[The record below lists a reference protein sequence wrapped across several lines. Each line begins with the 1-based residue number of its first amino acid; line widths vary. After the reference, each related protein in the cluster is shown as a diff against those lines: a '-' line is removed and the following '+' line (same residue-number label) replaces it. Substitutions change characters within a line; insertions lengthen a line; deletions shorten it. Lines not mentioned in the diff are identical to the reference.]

1 MKEIIDDGSGA
12 LRVGQLDA
20 KYNALKNKITAS
32 VEASASSSSYTKV
45 LESEHGKPVQA
56 TADPEE
62 VDDDD
67 DAKSHASVEHE
78 EDDDDVLASILGG
91 PSAAKKPKAATP
103 ASKGGT
109 AVSADSC
116 CTAAATA
123 VPAES
128 GAANNS
134 SEEGGKI
141 PRAEVGHP
149 AGHFECHKRLL
160 TSRSVIQH
168 FCHEVS

>member
-103 ASKGGT
+103 ASKGGRQSRPT
-109 AVSADSC
+109 P
-116 CTAAATA
+116 AAPQPQRQSQPSPAPPTTPRKKAEKSPGPKSVTPRDISNAT
-123 VPAES
+123 
-128 GAANNS
+128 
-134 SEEGGKI
+134 
-141 PRAEVGHP
+141 
-149 AGHFECHKRLL
+149 
-160 TSRSVIQH
+160 SV
-168 FCHEVS
+168 C